1 MLHCLEVN
9 PAERYPTAGQVGFE
23 LRNLN
28 QVKLT
33 GRAAKVE
40 AASFWSSL
48 KRKFNQN
55 SIEVVRRNS
64 MATQIA
70 AAPIVMIAID
80 LNDGSLD
87 LADALQWQALQILGA
102 IPDARIA
109 CVNVLKLSRVALDH
123 TLDESGHNK
132 HLDRLARLKDWARPL
147 HITGER
153 ITYHVLEAM
162 DPAQSILEFANA
174 NHVDHI
180 VMGARANSTSRKFLG
195 SVSAIVASR
204 APCTVTV
211 VRNRDSSSPKSH

>member
-1 MLHCLEVN
+1 MAPEQILGTRRDPRSDIFALGVLIYFLSTGKRPFGESQTLKGMKRRLWREPTPPRAIRSDYPSELQEVVLHCLEVN
-9 PAERYPTAGQVGFE
+9 PAERYPTAAQVGFE

-87 LADALQWQALQILGA
+87 LADVLQWQHA
-102 IPDARIA
+102 
-109 CVNVLKLSRVALDH
+109 
-123 TLDESGHNK
+123 
-132 HLDRLARLKDWARPL
+132 
-147 HITGER
+147 
-153 ITYHVLEAM
+153 YHCGR
-162 DPAQSILEFANA
+162 SN
-174 NHVDHI
+174 
-180 VMGARANSTSRKFLG
+180 GRS
-195 SVSAIVASR
+195 
-204 APCTVTV
+204 
-211 VRNRDSSSPKSH
+211 